1 MKKTFTLLLILTMLG
16 WVGESAAAQSRQPQ
30 QTYIIWIDI
39 TRSIKQTDI
48 QRWHATFERNLL
60 PTIACGDRVVL
71 FPIQKDTT
79 QSAPW
84 MEWVTTSLDDE
95 PTKSELLA
103 CRKAQAELKRRVQT
117 LFQELEAAP
126 PTAGWTDIL
135 GSLDR
140 LASYMPRLMGRE
152 AITVLYLSDMTQAS
166 PELNLEKV
174 KLTEENIARLTDE
187 VVAKH
192 KQATITW
199 AGITV
204 RCWLNAL
211 GPDMASPLNAQ
222 PMLKRFYDELFRK
235 TKSLLAEFQS
245 L

>member
-1 MKKTFTLLLILTMLG
+1 MKTTFTLLVILTMLG
-16 WVGESAAAQSRQPQ
+16 WFGGPASAQPRQAQ

-103 CRKAQAELKRRVQT
+103 CRKAQAELKRRVRT
-117 LFQELEAAP
+117 LFQELEARP
-126 PTAGWTDIL
+126 TTAGLTDIL
-135 GSLDR
+135 GTLERLD
-140 LASYMPRLMGRE
+140 SYRPRLGQGP
-152 AITVLYLSDMTQAS
+152 ITVLYLSDMVQAS

-174 KLTEENIARLTDE
+174 KLSEEKIGPLTDE
-187 VVAKH
+187 IIARH
-192 KQATITW
+192 KQALAGW
-199 AGITV
+199 AGVTV
-204 RCWLNAL
+204 RCWLNKLDA
-211 GPDMASPLNAQ
+211 DAASPLNAQ
-222 PMLKRFYDELFRK
+222 PILRMFYHTLFLKTGSTL
-235 TKSLLAEFQS
+235 SEFQA